1 MKFSIFNSVR
11 AQKGFIC
18 DRDTFYVTSDKA
30 LVRDVHKEIALEQ
43 DPNRRGELKKR
54 LPIITWQASFPH
66 RRLNAEAVP
75 SGLFMLDVDHV
86 DKPGELWNSIV
97 GRREELGIVFASKT
111 SSQHGL
117 RIVARCR
124 PEFTTIAQCQ
134 EWLAKEIN
142 VEPDPAC
149 KDWARPSYVVPSEF
163 WYYINAALFDEEP
176 LVLYDINAK
185 SEPAPKEKP
194 QVAEVDQ
201 REGLFGGTDDYKG
214 IPYSIIAKEWL
225 QCNGGEPQGGERN
238 TKLYKLATR
247 LRYITDFNEAT
258 MLRVMPTYGLPE
270 DEMRQLIHSACTGAR
285 ATSMPH
291 DLDDVI
297 RMLEKRYEL
306 KDEDTDIDEI
316 DVKPLQMPPM
326 PPVIRQFV
334 DAAPD
339 DFKQAVALIQLP
351 ILGALASRLRAKYLD
366 GNIHSPSF
374 MVCLEAP
381 QASGK
386 SFMTKVAQYEL
397 AQMLEHDE
405 AERQKEREYDNK
417 VKELKLLNIKVNADN
432 KDEVLGSRPKT
443 MVRYVPATMSITK
456 LLLRMEA
463 AKPLHLFALSPEID
477 TVTKAFKRGFS
488 SYSDLLRVGFD
499 NELYGQDYASENS
512 YSGMIEIHYNF
523 LASGTPKAMRRFFP
537 DVEDGTVSRV
547 CFVTLPDQFGKA
559 MPVWR
564 ELDAKE
570 KAIVDMNLV
579 RLNEVSIIGDEIQPE
594 YMLNMDFLNKEI
606 DKWIKNQQALAVKED
621 DRTRDIFLRRSA
633 VVGFRAGMLATFLYG
648 AARITPTIRR
658 QVTKFAL
665 WVAESM
671 LNQHLMRFNITK
683 ASSNTNQFDDVYR
696 ELKPEFSR
704 EELEQQLVAKGYD
717 TAVKVVIYKWKIAGI
732 IESTKMGRAE
742 RGKKQSVI
750 FKKTQK

>member
-1 MKFSIFNSVR
+1 MKFSIFDSVR
-11 AQKGFIC
+11 SQKGYIC
-18 DRDTFYVTSDKA
+18 DRETFYVASDRA
-30 LVRDVHKEIALEQ
+30 EVRDTHREIALTKDPEQ
-43 DPNRRGELKKR
+43 RQLLKKR
-54 LPIITWQASFPH
+54 LPIVTWQASFNG

-75 SGLFMLDVDHV
+75 SGLFMLDVDHI
-86 DKPGELWNSIV
+86 DNPGNLWSSIV
-97 GRREELGIVFASKT
+97 GRREELGIVFCSKT

-124 PEFTTIAQCQ
+124 PEFSSIPECQ
-134 EWLAKEIN
+134 EWLAKQIG
-142 VEPDPAC
+142 VDPDPAC
-149 KDWARPSYVVPSEF
+149 KDWARPSYVVPSDF
-163 WYYINAALFDEEP
+163 WYFIDASFFDEEP
-176 LVLYDINAK
+176 KVLYDVAAK
-185 SEPAPKEKP
+185 PVQRVEPVPP
-194 QVAEVDQ
+194 AEVDQ
-201 REGLFGGTDDYKG
+201 REGLFGGPEEYKG

-225 QCNGGEPQGGERN
+225 QCNGGEPEGGERN

-247 LRYITDFNEAT
+247 MRYITDFNEAV

-291 DLDDVI
+291 DLEDVVE
-297 RMLEKRYEL
+297 MLHKRYEL
-306 KDEDTDIDEI
+306 KDDDTDIEDIE
-316 DVKPLQMPPM
+316 VKTLKMPPL
-326 PPVIRQFV
+326 PPVIKQFV
-334 DAAPD
+334 ETAPD
-339 DFKQAVALIQLP
+339 DFKQAVVLIQLP
-351 ILGALASRLRAKYLD
+351 ILGALASKLRSKYLD

-386 SFMTKVAQYEL
+386 SFMTKIAQYEL

-405 AERQKEREYDNK
+405 AERAKEREYENK
-417 VKELKLLNIKVNADN
+417 VKELKLLNVKINADN

-559 MPVWR
+559 MPVWQ
-564 ELDAKE
+564 EFTPEQK
-570 KAIVDMNLV
+570 KIVDMNLI
-579 RLNEVSIIGDEIQPE
+579 RLNEVSLIGDEVQPD
-594 YMLNMDFLNKEI
+594 YNINMEFLNREI
-606 DKWIKNQQALAVKED
+606 EKWLKNQQALAVKED

-633 VVGFRAGMLATFLYG
+633 VVGFRAGMLALFLYG
-648 AARITPTIRR
+648 ASRPTPTIRSN
-658 QVTKFAL
+658 VVKFAL

-683 ASSNTNQFDDVYR
+683 TSSNINQFEDVF
-696 ELKPEFSR
+696 KDMKDEFTR
-704 EELEQQLVAKGYD
+704 DELEQKLVAKGYD
-717 TAVKVVIYKWKIAGI
+717 TPVKMVIYKWKIAGLI
-732 IESTKMGRAE
+732 QGTKQGRTGH
-742 RGKKQSVI
+742 GKKQSVL
-750 FKKTQK
+750 FKKIK